1 MKPETCDMAKKTLEG
16 WVVDELD
23 GKHIFANRPHKV
35 RLTPN
40 TSESW
45 VGYDIDYKKWLS
57 QVLNDSELNDLDHI
71 RITIEVEKI

>member
-1 MKPETCDMAKKTLEG
+1 MEAETCDMGKKTLEG

-23 GKHIFANRPHKV
+23 GKHIFVNRPRKV
-35 RLTPN
+35 RLTQN

>member
-1 MKPETCDMAKKTLEG
+1 MKVETCNMERKALEG
-16 WVVDELD
+16 WIVDEID
-23 GKHIFANRPHKV
+23 GKHIFANRPRKV

-45 VGYDIDYKKWLS
+45 VGYDINYEKWLS
-57 QVLNDSELNDLDHI
+57 QALDDYKLNDLDHI

>member
-1 MKPETCDMAKKTLEG
+1 MKVETCNMERKALEG
-16 WVVDELD
+16 WIVDEID
-23 GKHIFANRPHKV
+23 GKHIFVNKPRKV

-57 QVLNDSELNDLDHI
+57 QVLDGSELNDLDHI